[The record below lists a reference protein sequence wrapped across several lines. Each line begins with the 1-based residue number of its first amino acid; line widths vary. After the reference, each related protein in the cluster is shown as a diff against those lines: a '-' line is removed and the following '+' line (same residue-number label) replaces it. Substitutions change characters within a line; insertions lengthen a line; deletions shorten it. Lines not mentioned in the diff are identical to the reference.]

1 MPSFGHLTPM
11 LCAAVLLYTYYR
23 LYGDLCSLPQRGGLS
38 SGKSEGY
45 REGTSSDRHSEKH
58 KSHGHKKKKSKREE
72 KEEKKKEKKK
82 KKGEGEDEIEKLRR
96 ERRKRE
102 DAERMRSEA
111 VIRGLQGGGGNS
123 LSQPE
128 AVVEKGSGR

>member
-1 MPSFGHLTPM
+1 M
-11 LCAAVLLYTYYR
+11 
-23 LYGDLCSLPQRGGLS
+23 S

-45 REGTSSDRHSEKH
+45 REGTSSDDRHSEKH

-72 KEEKKKEKKK
+72 KEKKEEEKKK
-82 KKGEGEDEIEKLRR
+82 KKGERDDEIEKLRR

-102 DAERMRSEA
+102 DAERTRSEA
-111 VIRGLQGGGGNS
+111 LIRGLQGGGGNS

-128 AVVEKGSGR
+128 AVEKGSGR